1 MLKRKPSKRARI
13 DKKFPSLNGCAKNIV
28 NAIIKRVLPKQT
40 STNDV
45 ISNEEKD
52 KTQTV
57 FINVDYL
64 TEKVN
69 IY

>member
-28 NAIIKRVLPKQT
+28 NAIIKLVLPKQT

-45 ISNEEKD
+45 ISNEE
-52 KTQTV
+52 TV